1 METQNTV
8 GTVTPVMVIPISPS
22 AQLQWCYEFLGK
34 TSRSFAVVIRALGE
48 ELRDAVCIFYLTLRA
63 LDTVE
68 DDPKFPKEKKVP
80 ELIAFHHRLY
90 EKGWHLDDCGEADEK
105 TLISN
110 FNIVIDVF
118 SRLKKDYQEVI
129 ADIAKRMGNGMSE
142 FVQREVITIED
153 YDLYCHYV
161 AGLVGIGLSNLFV
174 ASGVEDS
181 WFRTADKLSN
191 SMGLFLQKTNII
203 RDYLEDINQDRIFW
217 PRAVWS
223 KYAQQLADFKDPQY
237 ATEAVYCLNDLIT
250 NAMEH
255 VPDCLDYM
263 GHLKDQDTFNFCA
276 IPQIMAIATLTLC
289 YQNHTVFTGVVKMK
303 REDTE
308 KIIAGMDGMKS
319 LYLWFYQFLNV
330 MLSKISFSDPH
341 REQLADIITRSRK
354 IIEDKVGKE
363 QLVSK
368 L

>member
-1 METQNTV
+1 M
-8 GTVTPVMVIPISPS
+8 
-22 AQLQWCYEFLGK
+22 GK
-34 TSRSFAVVIRALGE
+34 
-48 ELRDAVCIFYLTLRA
+48 
-63 LDTVE
+63 
-68 DDPKFPKEKKVP
+68 
-80 ELIAFHHRLY
+80 
-90 EKGWHLDDCGEADEK
+90 
-105 TLISN
+105 
-110 FNIVIDVF
+110 
-118 SRLKKDYQEVI
+118 
-129 ADIAKRMGNGMSE
+129 GMSE

-161 AGLVGIGLSNLFV
+161 AGLVGIGLSNLFS

-181 WFRTADKLSN
+181 WFRSAEKLSN

-223 KYAQQLADFKDPQY
+223 KYAQQLADFKDPKFE
-237 ATEAVYCLNDLIT
+237 TEAVYCLNDLIT
-250 NAMEH
+250 NAMQH
-255 VPDCLDYM
+255 VPDCLEYM
-263 GHLKDQDTFNFCA
+263 GHLKDQDTFNFCS

-289 YQNHTVFTGVVKMK
+289 YQNHNVFTGVVKMK

-308 KIIAGMDGMKS
+308 KIIASMDGMKS

-330 MLSKISFSDPH
+330 MLSKINFSDPH

-363 QLVSK
+363 QLISK